1 MIPTE
6 SYQKEGVV
14 YNGLAVCSG
23 YADFMEYM
31 LRKYKITNYI
41 ASSSDLDHAW
51 NIVNLDGIN
60 YHLDATWDD
69 VGKDSFWEG
78 VYNTD
83 YFLKSDD
90 EITELNHYGWSETV
104 KCDKSDS
111 YEGYIFRNKNAKQ
124 FNYYNGYW
132 YYICNTKTIVKS
144 KIDGSEATD
153 FKTFKE
159 IIGMYIYDD

>member
-1 MIPTE
+1 MRECEYDYKNYKSDTIPTE
-6 SYQKEGVV
+6 SYYKESVV

-78 VYNTD
+78 VY
-83 YFLKSDD
+83 LSL
-90 EITELNHYGWSETV
+90 IHISEPT
-104 KCDKSDS
+104 
-111 YEGYIFRNKNAKQ
+111 RH
-124 FNYYNGYW
+124 
-132 YYICNTKTIVKS
+132 
-144 KIDGSEATD
+144 
-153 FKTFKE
+153 
-159 IIGMYIYDD
+159 